1 MVFRVS
7 VAKPSSVYV
16 RGACNRKVRASVG
29 RTAWCVACGAGKRAA
44 REGRSRRPQRP
55 RHSRA
60 VRSRPGWPRSSAR
73 VPTRD
78 PAASAGSHTHRHTA
92 LHQGRFSYRRVWG
105 GSRGRARRASRCVR
119 RGYALYRSHARV
131 TTYFLTRARSKKSQ
145 FHTCRTGGH
154 MSSVGRVA
162 SGRDPR
168 HATLQLSPRGAA
180 APHAMQ
186 GPTPS
191 AHRP

>member
-1 MVFRVS
+1 M
-7 VAKPSSVYV
+7 AKPSSVYV

-78 PAASAGSHTHRHTA
+78 PAASAGSHSTHPAHRTV
-92 LHQGRFSYRRVWG
+92 HQGLQRSAT